1 MVKTNLLF
9 DSEKQAEFS
18 EGFCLIETLVF
29 AETTYPYYCTL
40 GCLTTGLV
48 KSKVCCHQKKKKKKQ
63 NYIISKSLETSIYE
77 IIKYLVFFCFFQLQN

>member
-1 MVKTNLLF
+1 MVKTNLLI

-48 KSKVCCHQKKKKKKQ
+48 KSKVVVTKKKT
-63 NYIISKSLETSIYE
+63 SKMT
-77 IIKYLVFFCFFQLQN
+77 